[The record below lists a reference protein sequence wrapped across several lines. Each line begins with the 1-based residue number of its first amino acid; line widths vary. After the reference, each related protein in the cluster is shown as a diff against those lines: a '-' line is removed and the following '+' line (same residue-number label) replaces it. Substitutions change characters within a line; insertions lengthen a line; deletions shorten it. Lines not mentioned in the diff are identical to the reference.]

1 MDVKSSFKTGEFWLY
16 AIVIVGCLYLNFVKG
31 YSIDDIKQ
39 YHDLVVAK
47 IENFA
52 VTWIP
57 VILAIVYAVKR
68 TGLKAYA
75 MWLDLQKFKE
85 INQK

>member
-1 MDVKSSFKTGEFWLY
+1 MDIKPSFKTGEFWLY
-16 AIVIVGCLYLNFVKG
+16 VLVILFCFYLDYKG
-31 YSIDDIKQ
+31 YSVEDIKQ

-47 IENFA
+47 IENFK

-57 VILAIVYAVKR
+57 VIMAIVFAVKR

-75 MWLDLQKFKE
+75 LWIELQKIK
-85 INQK
+85 ILNQ